1 MPRQSLHV
9 LVIGG
14 GIGGLCLAQGLRRHQ
29 VSVAVYER
37 DRTPDARLQGYR
49 LSIEPPGS
57 AALHECLPAELWQIL
72 VATSGDQGERMG
84 VFDGQLHELME
95 EDAKAGATDPASG
108 SHAVSRVTLRQVLL
122 AGLPDAVHFGKEFV
136 RYERTAAG
144 RVTAYFADG
153 SSATGDVLVGADGAG
168 SRVRRQLLPN
178 ARRIDT
184 PAIGVGGKLPLT
196 GETVAWLPR
205 RLWTTKN
212 MIFPPRDFLFTA
224 VFRGREQPSEVAARL
239 RDLLRT
245 AGLDADQLL
254 RDAADNDY
262 VMWAFVAHRRS
273 YPSDSGG
280 LRGKALREVV
290 EQQMA
295 GWHPVLRRLVAE
307 SDPDTIEQFD
317 FAAAARVRPWPTTQ
331 VTLLGDAIHY
341 MPPVGGMGG
350 NTALQD
356 AQRLCAALAR
366 VADRESPLAEALR
379 DYEREMLDRGFRTVR
394 GVRGYT
400 RMAIS
405 RSRLLRVTARGFF
418 RLCGAVGPLRRA
430 VFGD

>member
-1 MPRQSLHV
+1 MHV
-9 LVIGG
+9 LIIGA
-14 GIGGLCLAQGLRRHQ
+14 GIGGLCLAQGLRRRG

-57 AALHECLPAELWQIL
+57 AALHDCLPPGLWQIL

-84 VFDGQLHELME
+84 VFDERLRQLME
-95 EDAKAGATDPASG
+95 EDAKPDRADPASG
-108 SHAVSRVTLRQVLL
+108 SHAISRVTFRQVLL
-122 AGLPDAVHFGKEFV
+122 AGLDDVVHFDKEFT
-136 RYERTAAG
+136 RYERSAG
-144 RVTAYFADG
+144 GTVTAHFADG
-153 SSATGDVLVGADGAG
+153 TSATGDLLVGADGAR
-168 SRVRRQLLPN
+168 SRVRRQLLPD

-196 GETVAWLPR
+196 SETAQWLPDR
-205 RLWTTKN
+205 ITATKN
-212 MIFPPRDFLFTA
+212 MVLPPRDFLFTA
-224 VFRGREQPSEVAARL
+224 VFRRREQPADVAARL
-239 RDLLRT
+239 RDRLAA
-245 AGLDADQLL
+245 AGLDADQLV

-262 VMWAFVAHRRS
+262 IMWAFVAHRRS
-273 YPSDSGG
+273 YPGGTDG

-290 EQQMA
+290 EQRMA
-295 GWHPVLRRLVAE
+295 RWHPALRRLVAE
-307 SDPDTIEQFD
+307 SDPGTIEQFD
-317 FAAAARVRPWPTTQ
+317 FAAAAPVKPWPDSH

-356 AQRLCAALAR
+356 AQRLCAALEAAHR
-366 VADRESPLAEALR
+366 GTSPLATALR
-379 DYEREMLDRGFRTVR
+379 DYQAEMLDRGFKTVR
-394 GVRGYT
+394 GVRLYT

-418 RLCGAVGPLRRA
+418 RLCGAAGPLRRA
-430 VFGD
+430 VFSD

>member
-1 MPRQSLHV
+1 MHV
-9 LVIGG
+9 LIIGG
-14 GIGGLCLAQGLRRHQ
+14 GIGGLCLAQGLRRRG

-57 AALHECLPAELWQIL
+57 AALHDCLPPELWQIL

-84 VFDGQLHELME
+84 VFDEQLRQLME
-95 EDAKAGATDPASG
+95 EDAKPDLADPASG
-108 SHAVSRVTLRQVLL
+108 SHAVGRVTFRQVLL
-122 AGLPDAVHFGKEFV
+122 AGLHDAVHFGKEFTHYV
-136 RYERTAAG
+136 QAG
-144 RVTAYFADG
+144 DGTVTAHFADG
-153 SSATGDVLVGADGAG
+153 TSARGDLLVGADGAG
-168 SRVRRQLLPN
+168 SRVRRQLLPD

-184 PAIGVGGKLPLT
+184 PAVGVGGKLPLT
-196 GETVAWLPR
+196 SETTQWLPDR
-205 RLWTTKN
+205 IMATKN
-212 MIFPPRDFLFTA
+212 MVMPPRDFLFTA
-224 VFRGREQPSEVAARL
+224 VFRRREQPADVAARL
-239 RDLLRT
+239 RDRLAA

-262 VMWAFVAHRRS
+262 IMWAFVAHRRS
-273 YPSDSGG
+273 YPRGTDG

-290 EQQMA
+290 EQRMA
-295 GWHPVLRRLVAE
+295 RWHPVLRRLVAE
-307 SDPDTIEQFD
+307 CDPDTIEQFD
-317 FAAAARVRPWPTTQ
+317 FAAAARVRPWPDTS

-356 AQRLCAALAR
+356 AQRLCATFAA
-366 VADRESPLAEALR
+366 AAGGAEPLATALR
-379 DYEREMLDRGFRTVR
+379 DYQTEMLDRGFKTVR
-394 GVRGYT
+394 GVRLYT

-405 RSRLLRVTARGFF
+405 RSRLLRTTARAFF

-430 VFGD
+430 VFSD